1 MKAMTKGNS
10 YCEMRVFEI
19 GKVLAIAAL
28 LGALSACNI
37 TPKYVPPPPNAPQAY
52 KEAAPTEYKEGTGWR
67 AAAPKDD
74 QISVNWWDLYQ
85 DRDLAALEEQ
95 VKNANYTIAQA
106 EATFRQARALTLQA
120 RAQLYPSITTSPSY
134 SNSRSS
140 PYPARPGQPTTSPAL
155 NTFSL
160 PFDATWQPDLFGRLH
175 NTVAENALQAQ
186 ASAGDLAAS
195 LLTLQSELAVDYYE
209 VRSLDDQKHL
219 LDATVAAYRDNT
231 RLTSVRFD
239 GGIASEEDVSEAET
253 QLDSTI
259 AQATDVGV
267 ARSQYEHAIAVLI
280 GKTPAN
286 FELAVAP
293 FHSIPPPIPVGI
305 PSELLER
312 RPDIAAAERRIAAA
326 NAEIGI
332 AKSAFY
338 PTLTLSAAAGLT
350 GSSLVNWFTWPA
362 RVWSVGPQLA
372 QTLFEVGGRQAVT
385 AQAIAIY
392 DGAVANYRQT
402 VLTAFQNVE
411 DNLSALRVLAQE
423 RGEQETAV
431 KTAQKTLDLAM
442 VRYTGGVDSYLNVI
456 TAQTALLT
464 SQLTQISIELRQ
476 MTASVQLAEGLGGG
490 WNIQQLPALADMTA
504 KNPQSPNGLPVPV
517 IGSNGAAPAA
527 SAPAQR

>member
-1 MKAMTKGNS
+1 MFYRPPNFLKGAKALAGA
-10 YCEMRVFEI
+10 
-19 GKVLAIAAL
+19 VLLAAL
-28 LGALSACNI
+28 SGCNI
-37 TPKYVPPPPNAPQAY
+37 TPKYVPPPPTAPQAY
-52 KEAAPTEYKEGTGWR
+52 KEAPTGEYKEGTGWR
-67 AAAPKDD
+67 LAAPKDD
-74 QISVNWWDLYQ
+74 QISVNWWDLYR
-85 DRDLAALEEQ
+85 DKDLAALEEQ
-95 VKNANYTIAQA
+95 VKTANQTVAQA

-120 RAQLYPSITTSPSY
+120 RAQLYPSITTG
-134 SNSRSS
+134 
-140 PYPARPGQPTTSPAL
+140 PAYTNARQSKYPTTGNQPSPKAT
-155 NTFSL
+155 NAFSL

-175 NTVAENALQAQ
+175 NTVAENAMQAQ

-195 LLTLQSELAVDYYE
+195 LLMLQSELAVDYYE
-209 VRSLDDQKHL
+209 VRSLDEQKQL
-219 LDATVAAYRDNT
+219 LDATVAAYRDNA

-253 QLDSTI
+253 QLDTTI

-267 ARSQYEHAIAVLI
+267 ARAQFEHAIAVVV
-280 GKTPAN
+280 GKTPTEFSVA
-286 FELAVAP
+286 AAP
-293 FHSIPPPIPVGI
+293 FHSVPPPIPVGI

-372 QTLFEVGGRQAVT
+372 QTLFEVGGREAVT
-385 AQAIAIY
+385 AQAVAIY

-490 WNIQQLPALADMTA
+490 WDIRQLPTLPDMTA
-504 KNPQSPNGLPVPV
+504 KNPQSPNGLPLPVPAS
-517 IGSNGAAPAA
+517 GSSTTAPAPAA
-527 SAPAQR
+527 KP

>member
-1 MKAMTKGNS
+1 MRRSFDRGPKLLKNAKA
-10 YCEMRVFEI
+10 
-19 GKVLAIAAL
+19 LASVALLAAL
-28 LGALSACNI
+28 SGCNV
-37 TPKYVPPPPNAPQAY
+37 TPKYVPPTPTAPQAF
-52 KEAAPTEYKEGTGWR
+52 KEAIPAEYKDGTGWR
-67 AAAPKDD
+67 LAAPKDD

-85 DRDLAALEEQ
+85 DKDLAALEEQ
-95 VKNANYTIAQA
+95 VKTANYTIAQA
-106 EATFRQARALTLQA
+106 EATFRQARALVAEA
-120 RAQLYPSITTSPSY
+120 RAQLYPTITTSPAYTNARQSKY
-134 SNSRSS
+134 PSNGNQPS
-140 PYPARPGQPTTSPAL
+140 PSATNA
-155 NTFSL
+155 FSL
-160 PFDATWQPDLFGRLH
+160 PFDATWTPDLFGRLH
-175 NTVAENALQAQ
+175 NAVRQNALLAQ

-195 LLTLQSELAVDYYE
+195 LLLLQSELAVDYYE
-209 VRSLDDQKHL
+209 VRSLDEQKQL

-239 GGIASEEDVSEAET
+239 GGIASEEDVSLAET
-253 QLDSTI
+253 QLDTTI

-267 ARSQYEHAIAVLI
+267 ARAQFEHAIAVLI
-280 GKTPAN
+280 GKIPAE
-286 FELAVAP
+286 FSLAAAP
-293 FHSIPPPIPVGI
+293 FHSVPPPVPIGI

-312 RPDIAAAERRIAAA
+312 RPDIAAAERRIAAD
-326 NAEIGI
+326 NAQLGI
-332 AKSAFY
+332 AISAFY

-350 GSSLVNWFTWPA
+350 GSSLLNWFTWPA

-385 AQAIAIY
+385 AQAIAAY

-490 WNIQQLPALADMTA
+490 WDLRQLPPESDMTA
-504 KNPQSPNGLPVPV
+504 KNPQSPNGLPLPV
-517 IGSNGAAPAA
+517 TGNGTPAGALPAPAA
-527 SAPAQR
+527 KQ

>member
-1 MKAMTKGNS
+1 MKGST
-10 YCEMRVFEI
+10 YCKMRRFDTAPKYLN
-19 GKVLAIAAL
+19 GAKTLASIL
-28 LGALSACNI
+28 LLAGLSGCNV
-37 TPKYVPPPPNAPQAY
+37 TPKYVPPTPPAPQAY
-52 KEAAPTEYKEGTGWR
+52 KEAPPGEYKEGTGWR
-67 AAAPKDD
+67 LAAPKDD

-95 VKNANYTIAQA
+95 VKTANYTIALA
-106 EATFRQARALTLQA
+106 ETTFRQARALTLQA
-120 RAQLYPSITTSPSY
+120 RSQLYPSITTGPAYTNARQSKYPANGNAHSPS
-134 SNSRSS
+134 
-140 PYPARPGQPTTSPAL
+140 AT

-175 NTVAENALQAQ
+175 NTVAENAMQAQ

-209 VRSLDDQKHL
+209 VRSLDEQKQL

-231 RLTSVRFD
+231 RLTRVRFD

-253 QLDSTI
+253 QLDTTI

-267 ARSQYEHAIAVLI
+267 ARAQYEHAIAVLI
-280 GKTPAN
+280 GKTPTE
-286 FELAVAP
+286 FSLAVAP
-293 FHSIPPPIPVGI
+293 FHSVPPPVPVGI

-338 PTLTLSAAAGLT
+338 PTLTLSAVAGLT

-372 QTLFEVGGRQAVT
+372 QTLFQAGGLQAVT

-431 KTAQKTLDLAM
+431 KTAQKTVDLAM

-456 TAQTALLT
+456 TAQTSLLT

-490 WNIQQLPALADMTA
+490 WDIRQLPALSDMTA
-504 KNPQSPNGLPVPV
+504 KNPQSPNGLPLPV
-517 IGSNGAAPAA
+517 TGGAAAPVPAA
-527 SAPAQR
+527 KP